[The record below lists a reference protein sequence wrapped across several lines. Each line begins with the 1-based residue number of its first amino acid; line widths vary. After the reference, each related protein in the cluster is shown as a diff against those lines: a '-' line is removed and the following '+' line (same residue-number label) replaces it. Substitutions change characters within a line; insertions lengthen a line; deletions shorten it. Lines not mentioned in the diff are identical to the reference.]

1 MKVKELIETLSK
13 ANPEA
18 EVFKFAWNGED
29 NTFAVVDVVDI
40 KRKFW
45 AIDADLAYQKGEWDE
60 RVFDIDEDDDI
71 VLIGS
76 LWEMQLDR
84 DVKNSEEE
92 NNDSPDNPDE

>member
-18 EVFKFAWNGED
+18 EVLKFAWNGVG
-29 NTFAVVDVVDI
+29 NTFAVVDFVDI
-40 KRKFW
+40 KSKFW
-45 AIDADLAYQKGEWDE
+45 AIGADLVYQKGEWDE

-71 VLIGS
+71 VVIGS

>member
-18 EVFKFAWNGED
+18 EVLKFAWNGED

-92 NNDSPDNPDE
+92 NDDSPDNPDE

>member
-1 MKVKELIETLSK
+1 MKVKELLELLSK

-18 EVFKFAWNGED
+18 EVLKFAWNGED
-29 NTFAVVDVVDI
+29 NTFAVVDFVDI
-40 KRKFW
+40 NN
-45 AIDADLAYQKGEWDE
+45 E

-71 VLIGS
+71 VVIGS

-92 NNDSPDNPDE
+92 NDDFPDNPDE